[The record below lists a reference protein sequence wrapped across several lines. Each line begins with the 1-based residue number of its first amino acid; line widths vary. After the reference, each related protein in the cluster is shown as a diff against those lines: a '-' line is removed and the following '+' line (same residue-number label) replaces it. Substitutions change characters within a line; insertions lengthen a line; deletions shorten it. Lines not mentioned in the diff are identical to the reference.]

1 MILLESSAE
10 WRCAPLTFSEGAF
23 YVEAQTAAAALASN
37 EGVKVRTVEN
47 PLPWDATLDW
57 NGKRVLLVRSGGFG
71 DLLFLTPL
79 LRSMRAR
86 WPGISMSFAVTP
98 YYREALMGN
107 PFLDALVNYPVRWEV
122 LESYDAVIWFEGLIE
137 WSPKA
142 RTVNSVDLHAEFA
155 GVDLTEGRNMEF
167 HGHEVHLE
175 SMRRRFPRPGR
186 LQICGTADS
195 KSALLENCKSAL
207 PRVGVQVSASVR
219 CRTYPGKLMSDLIG
233 RLMDFSEVVLFDT
246 PRTDEPEEKVPGLIV
261 LPTERPPLSF
271 GQSCAVL
278 ADCDAVVAPDSAL
291 LHVAGALGLPAV
303 GLYGAF
309 PWQLRTVH
317 APSIHGINGTCRVS
331 PCFWHDRE
339 SVWPPEGPCAKSGR
353 CEALGSI
360 EPRRIAGMVRRMV
373 AKQRSS
379 ETAKVL

>member
-10 WRCAPLTFSEGAF
+10 WRCAPLTFSPGAF
-23 YVEAQTAAAALASN
+23 YLEAQTAAAALASN

-155 GVDLTEGRNMEF
+155 GVELTEGRNMEF
-167 HGHEVHLE
+167 HGHEAHLE
-175 SMRRRFPRPGR
+175 SMRRRFPRDGE
-186 LQICGTADS
+186 
-195 KSALLENCKSAL
+195 SAQ
-207 PRVGVQVSASVR
+207 PRVGVQVSASAR

-246 PRTDEPEEKVPGLIV
+246 PRADEAEEKVAGLIV

-271 GQSCAVL
+271 GQSGAVL

-303 GLYGAF
+303 GLYGPF

-360 EPRRIAGMVRRMV
+360 EPRRIAGMV
-373 AKQRSS
+373 K
-379 ETAKVL
+379 KILKC